1 MAFLLR
7 RVGRACPRD
16 PIRRLRRLFQSTNN
30 FTSPQG
36 GIIIQLSH
44 ITHSNWIILDSQE
57 SLRRSCLFVCLF
69 FGFWVFLFLFLLLNS
84 CMEKYPFTLSEMR
97 TTYLLLISWLSL
109 LSMELKI
116 MDFLA
121 SDFPIHCSLLFYIVM
136 KKVNLKCIQA
146 SRPREPPTK
155 NHA

>member
-1 MAFLLR
+1 MR

-69 FGFWVFLFLFLLLNS
+69 FGFCFFLFLFLLLNL
-84 CMEKYPFTLSEMR
+84 CMEKYPFTPSEMR
-97 TTYLLLISWLSL
+97 TNYLLLISWLS
-109 LSMELKI
+109 
-116 MDFLA
+116 
-121 SDFPIHCSLLFYIVM
+121 YG
-136 KKVNLKCIQA
+136 
-146 SRPREPPTK
+146 TK
-155 NHA
+155 NNGLFGLWLSYTLFPFILHCNEKSEFEMHSG